1 MSTSAKVSVVSNLV
15 ALAAL
20 ALAWTGA
27 PIGLLVGYEWHKLL
41 HLTGVIL
48 FFGNM
53 IVGPLWLV
61 FAWSD
66 TDRQHFGFAVRTLVA
81 ADIWLTMPGVQLTVW
96 NGVALA
102 TAFGGARTQP
112 WLVEALALVVLTSLL
127 AILVVLPAQE
137 SLARACGAGDERAVR
152 RALIRWSI
160 WGVVV
165 SVPPTI
171 VVVLMVTKR
180 ALLLGS

>member
-1 MSTSAKVSVVSNLV
+1 LSTSAKVSVVSNLV

-96 NGVALA
+96 NGVHAA
-102 TAFGGARTQP
+102 VARRGAGARRP
-112 WLVEALALVVLTSLL
+112 DLA
-127 AILVVLPAQE
+127 ARDPCRA
-137 SLARACGAGDERAVR
+137 ARAGVARARLR
-152 RALIRWSI
+152 RWR
-160 WGVVV
+160 
-165 SVPPTI
+165 
-171 VVVLMVTKR
+171 
-180 ALLLGS
+180 

>member
-1 MSTSAKVSVVSNLV
+1 LSTSAKVSLVSNLV
-15 ALAAL
+15 ALAAV
-20 ALAWTGA
+20 ALAGTAA
-27 PIGLLVGYEWHKLL
+27 PLGLPLGYEWHKLL

-53 IVGPLWLV
+53 IVGPLWLA
-61 FAWSD
+61 FAWAD
-66 TDRQHFGFAVRTLVA
+66 TNRRHFGFAVRTLVA

-112 WLVEALALVVLTSLL
+112 WLVEALALVALTSLL
-127 AILVVLPAQE
+127 AVLVVLPAQE
-137 SLARACGAGDERAVR
+137 ALARAAEVGDESAVR
-152 RALIRWSI
+152 RALIRWSV
-160 WGVVV
+160 WGVVI
-165 SVPPTI
+165 SVPPSV

-180 ALLLGS
+180 ALLLAP